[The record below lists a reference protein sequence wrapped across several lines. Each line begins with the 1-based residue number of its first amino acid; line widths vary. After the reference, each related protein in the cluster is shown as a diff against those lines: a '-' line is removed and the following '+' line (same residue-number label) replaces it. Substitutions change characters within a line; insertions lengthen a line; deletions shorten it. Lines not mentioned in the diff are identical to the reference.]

1 MGWDCPGD
9 DEMSKAPEVRGLYHE
24 PTSTFSYV
32 AWDHDTR
39 RAAIIDAVLDYDGAA
54 GRTGTSTAAA
64 LLAVVER
71 ERLEMQ
77 WILETHA
84 HADHLSAAAYLHER
98 TGAPVGTG
106 AGITAVQAT
115 FSEIYNLG
123 PQFATDG
130 RQFDRLFADGETF
143 ALGSLEVKVMATPGH
158 TSDSVTFL
166 VGDAA
171 FVGDTLFSP
180 DYGSARCDF
189 PGGDAVTL
197 FRSVQRLYQ
206 LPPATRLF
214 LCHDYPPD
222 GREPRCEWSV
232 AEQREGNI
240 HIDANTRE
248 EDFVAMREARDKTL
262 GMPALIIPSIQV
274 NIRAGRLPD
283 PENNGTRYLR
293 VPLDTL

>member
-1 MGWDCPGD
+1 MA
-9 DEMSKAPEVRGLYHE
+9 KAPEVRGLYHQ

-32 AWDHDTR
+32 AWDPGSR

-54 GRTGTSTAAA
+54 ARTGTSTAAA
-64 LLAVVER
+64 LLAIVAAEG
-71 ERLEMQ
+71 LEVQ

-84 HADHLSAAAYLHER
+84 HADHLSAANYLHQR

-106 AGITAVQAT
+106 AGVTAVQAT

-123 PQFATDG
+123 PDFATDG
-130 RQFDRLFADGETF
+130 RQFDRLFVDGETF
-143 ALGSLEVKVMATPGH
+143 LLGDLQVEVLATPGH
-158 TSDSVTFL
+158 TSDSITFL
-166 VGDAA
+166 LGDAA

-189 PGGDAVTL
+189 PGGDAATL
-197 FRSVQRLYQ
+197 FRSVQRLYG

-232 AEQREGNI
+232 AEQRDGNI
-240 HIDANTRE
+240 HINAGTRL
-248 EDFVAMREARDKTL
+248 EDFVTMREARDEKL

-274 NIRAGRLPD
+274 NIRAGRLPEPD
-283 PENNGTRYLR
+283 NNGTRYLR

>member
-1 MGWDCPGD
+1 MA
-9 DEMSKAPEVRGLYHE
+9 KAPEVRGLYHE

-32 AWDHDTR
+32 AWDPDTR

-64 LLAVVER
+64 LLAIVAQEGLTVE
-71 ERLEMQ
+71 

-84 HADHLSAAAYLHER
+84 HADHLSAAGYLHDR
-98 TGAPVGTG
+98 TGAPIGTG
-106 AGITAVQAT
+106 SGITAVQAS

-123 PQFATDG
+123 QEFATDG
-130 RQFDRLFADGETF
+130 RQFDHLFADGETF
-143 ALGSLEVKVMATPGH
+143 ALGGLEVKVMATPGH
-158 TSDSVTFL
+158 TSDSVTYL
-166 VGDAA
+166 LGDAA

-197 FRSVQRLYQ
+197 FRSVQRLYA

-232 AEQREGNI
+232 AEQRAGNI

-262 GMPALIIPSIQV
+262 DMPALIIPSIQV
-274 NIRAGRLPD
+274 NIRAGRLPEPD
-283 PENNGTRYLR
+283 NNGTRYLR